1 MRGIGLW
8 RGGCSYLAP
17 AEDAVDGFEGVAL
30 LSGLAGHQPALVCLG
45 SAVLAWAGVVG
56 VYPASVTDHVAAVA
70 ARLPAMCVYLCG
82 CVHLVSPSVWATR
95 PDLTPAGSGRAASG
109 S

>member
-17 AEDAVDGFEGVAL
+17 AEDAVYGFEGVAL
-30 LSGLAGHQPALVCLG
+30 LSGLAGHEPTLVRFG

-56 VYPASVTDHVAAVA
+56 VYPAAVADYVAAVA
-70 ARLPAMCVYLCG
+70 AGL
-82 CVHLVSPSVWATR
+82 ATV
-95 PDLTPAGSGRAASG
+95 GV
-109 S
+109 